1 MTSWSQNQR
10 RSCMLVVYKLRCTN
24 GDILTYDAC
33 ARGKHVSPGALPCFI
48 CTIAS
53 MVALLQTNIRPRVL
67 CSQGLRA
74 AIEVQGTRGERA
86 AVVNTGIPGKRIA
99 YAVPP
104 VTYWHTLRLHAA
116 STYVL
121 ECLSFRFHYNFHNSP
136 TPGHHTPITAAVI
149 YPATV

>member
-10 RSCMLVVYKLRCTN
+10 RSCMLAAYKFRCTN
-24 GDILTYDAC
+24 GNILTYA
-33 ARGKHVSPGALPCFI
+33 ARARRKHASPGALACFI

-53 MVALLQTNIRPRVL
+53 IVALLQSNIRPRVL
-67 CSQGLRA
+67 CPQGLRA
-74 AIEVQGTRGERA
+74 ANEVQGTRGERA
-86 AVVNTGIPGKRIA
+86 AVVYTGIPGKRIA
-99 YAVPP
+99 YPVPQ

-121 ECLSFRFHYNFHNSP
+121 ECLSFRFHDNFHNSP